1 MHAEFGSRL
10 ALIALLVLQDRE
22 QKGSL
27 ELMEGLFKPKTGAVH
42 LLDDILELGLHI
54 YSFFM
59 RKEGRAS
66 TVLSIRPEVSPV
78 ADCPVGLPPDSRRGC
93 ATYRSRNEEP

>member
-42 LLDDILELGLHI
+42 LLDDILELDLHI

-59 RKEGRAS
+59 RRQGAS
-66 TVLSIRPEVSPV
+66 ARPFYS
-78 ADCPVGLPPDSRRGC
+78 ARGF
-93 ATYRSRNEEP
+93 ASG